1 MQKLGRIDSVEY
13 LATGSRSETLRS
25 CRIAFCARRTSVVV
39 VVVVAVADDIV
50 VVGRFVAVA
59 LVVVAADDDAAAA
72 AAIETFAA
80 LVASQSL
87 NFPARN
93 PAPVPPSSPTRTSLD
108 IQTLDSSLLPLNPHD
123 SSQNTLS
130 PRRSASTRKS
140 TKRSPLKMST
150 TPSSARSS
158 PPFACAVSS
167 STSSNAPRL

>member
-1 MQKLGRIDSVEY
+1 MQKLGRIDSVEC

-25 CRIAFCARRTSVVV
+25 CRIAFCARRTSAEDSVV
-39 VVVVAVADDIV
+39 VVVVAADDDID

-59 LVVVAADDDAAAA
+59 LVVVAA
-72 AAIETFAA
+72 IETFAA
-80 LVASQSL
+80 SAASQSL

-130 PRRSASTRKS
+130 PRQSASTRKS
-140 TKRSPLKMST
+140 TKRPPLKMST